1 VSHRFPALIADP
13 PRGKG
18 LLWLTGGRLFDGMGD
33 AVREGAAVLVENGV
47 IRRVGSASEPCP
59 DGARLLDLGRRTLMP
74 GLIEA
79 HTHILSETPRTL
91 RGAEPFLP
99 GTPAHFLQA
108 ELREFL
114 RMGVT
119 TIRFTGAQGQW
130 PQEAR
135 HPRRGR
141 LRQDHDHRR
150 PVERDGGSR
159 AAAADRGR
167 AVCRGR

>member
-1 VSHRFPALIADP
+1 MRLSVPHRFRAWFADP
-13 PRGKG
+13 PRGQG
-18 LLWLTGGRLFDGMGD
+18 RLWLPGARVFDGTGGPVRDGM
-33 AVREGAAVLVENGV
+33 AVLVEDGV
-47 IRRVGSASEPCP
+47 IRRVASASEPCP
-59 DGARLLDLGRRTLMP
+59 DGARPLDVQRRTVMP

-79 HTHILSETPRTL
+79 HTHILSDTPPTL

-119 TIRFTGAQGQW
+119 TVRFTAAQAEW

-135 HPRRGR
+135 QGMRYGAFPGPRLLTCGKIISATAARGR
-141 LRQDHDHRR
+141 
-150 PVERDGGSR
+150 V
-159 AAAADRGR
+159 
-167 AVCRGR
+167 